1 MMKKVWFSFLLV
13 GALIL
18 VTVVCLLV
26 GLNTQQE
33 EHAKILEKFPDRG
46 APRMNITL
54 NGVGLDEINSSSKE
68 IEYDGNKLDLY
79 DGDNIKE
86 FGEVQMKGRGNG
98 TWTQE
103 KKPYQIKFSKKVDLF
118 GMGKAKKWVLL
129 ANAMDVSNL
138 RTAAAFY
145 LEEMLDMKYRFQ
157 GKFVELYVNDEYE
170 GLYYLTHAVEIGKNV
185 VDLKNPMGILVELDN
200 LYYVSE
206 EYYESGNGDHLVIKD
221 VVSENNKEAAMQGFL
236 RDFDELE
243 KAILVKNYER
253 IDELIDVESFA
264 QYYLLSEFSVN
275 PDAYWTSFYMYK
287 DGLNDKIHAGPGWDF
302 DLAFANRRWGNWMGE
317 AFYSSETKMV
327 RKGELLS
334 LEEYEALGL
343 EDWEGRHTMS
353 RRLSRIIFE
362 LMDLPE
368 FNNEVVKQYQEKM
381 DGNIK
386 DLVIKI
392 KEWAIS
398 IEELIQVD
406 NKKWNKG
413 DYVKEVEDMTRWI
426 ECRSEAFEKEY
437 GGLHDD
443 NKMLSLN

>member
-1 MMKKVWFSFLLV
+1 MTKKVWFSFLLV

-18 VTVVCLLV
+18 VAVACLLV
-26 GLNTQQE
+26 GLNTQQKE
-33 EHAKILEKFPDRG
+33 YAKILEKFPDRG

-68 IEYDGNKLDLY
+68 IKYDGNKLDLY

-86 FGEVQMKGRGNG
+86 FDEVQMKGRGNG
-98 TWTQE
+98 TWTE
-103 KKPYQIKFSKKVDLF
+103 AKKPYQIKFSEKVDLF
-118 GMGKAKKWVLL
+118 NMGKAKKWVLL

-200 LYYVSE
+200 LYYASE

-221 VVSENNKEAAMQGFL
+221 AVSENNKEVAMQGFL

-253 IDELIDVESFA
+253 INELIDVESFA

-275 PDAYWTSFYMYK
+275 PDAYWTSFYMCK
-287 DGLNDKIHAGPGWDF
+287 DGPDDKIHAGPGWDF

-317 AFYSSETKMV
+317 AFYLPETKMV

-334 LEEYEALGL
+334 LEEYKALGL

-368 FNNEVVKQYQEKM
+368 FNNEVVKQYQKKM
-381 DGNIK
+381 GSNLK
-386 DLVIKI
+386 ELATKI
-392 KEWAIS
+392 KEWATR
-398 IEELIQVD
+398 IEELTQVD

-413 DYVKEVEDMTRWI
+413 NYAKEVEDMMRWI
-426 ECRSEAFEKEY
+426 ERRSEAFEKEY

-443 NKMLSLN
+443 NKMLSLD